1 LRQDILSDARE
12 ILRRLLLASGGL
24 VAIAVVIGGIV
35 LAFDSSPSERP
46 WSVACF
52 LGAGIGFYGWRR
64 LVNWILLF
72 DQT

>member
-1 LRQDILSDARE
+1 MSDARE

-24 VAIAVVIGGIV
+24 VALAAVIAGIA
-35 LAFDSSPSERP
+35 LAFAGSPSERP

-52 LGAGIGFYGWRR
+52 FGAAIGFYGWRR

-72 DQT
+72 ERTQ